1 MEYQC
6 YFNIIHFMYLSYAF
20 SLHYDI
26 QEFAILKE
34 RPCGAPQSLVVAGMG
49 VEDLA
54 SIPQEAKSNGSGPV
68 TPPPPGSTHNTGQKG
83 STEDT
88 PVSGVPSGAVCLTC
102 GSPGACVSVY
112 SRVDNVEPLLS
123 LLGHTLRRPAGDIAL
138 HSDVVC
144 GRCHAHF
151 RLMHRLMSRLARL
164 ARQTTL
170 GFNRTARWFTR
181 QQQQQQQQQQ
191 QLEEEEEKCLLV
203 VDGAGVD
210 GSAGGIV
217 GRALAMA
224 GSAGARQAR
233 PGRGSSAERRFECP
247 VCSKKFVAYSHRVE
261 HMLVHT
267 GERAFQCG
275 DCGFQASTKSNLAR
289 HRQRHSQESRCHL
302 CGKTLANKFSLKEHL
317 RTHSEERPHRCGQC
331 GKAFLRRRELR
342 VHERGHGVGEAP
354 CHECPECHK
363 TFALRSRLARHS
375 LVHRQDKQFVCGV
388 CKKEF
393 SRKDDL
399 KCHERVHTGEKPYS
413 CHHCGRAFRYASNCR
428 SHMRMH
434 QRLGLA
440 CRHCNMTFPTQ
451 GKYATHLKSRN
462 HRRRCEAEEAEA
474 VEEEVDEGMTGVVDV
489 PEVSCGVCG
498 MAFETLDQ
506 LSAHTLASHITTPM
520 LPDAADTSIIISGMG
535 VDGGDRVV
543 SFSQL
548 EGVSVVVEVDRDA
561 TPLPMPL
568 PHPSPPSTALLA
580 SDEEPPPPSPALL
593 PFTQVGEGVGGT
605 ILASLADGDEMVVC
619 TREEEEM
626 GAGHHAITA
635 PITTAVT
642 TAVTAAVTAT
652 TTTYSNTSTITT
664 TVSPPLQQQTVTIL
678 NPVFKLADWDPNE

>member
-1 MEYQC
+1 M
-6 YFNIIHFMYLSYAF
+6 
-20 SLHYDI
+20 
-26 QEFAILKE
+26 
-34 RPCGAPQSLVVAGMG
+34 
-49 VEDLA
+49 
-54 SIPQEAKSNGSGPV
+54 
-68 TPPPPGSTHNTGQKG
+68 
-83 STEDT
+83 
-88 PVSGVPSGAVCLTC
+88 CLTC
-102 GSPGACVSVY
+102 GSAGACVSVY
-112 SRVDNVEPLLS
+112 SRVDNAEPLLS
-123 LLGHTLRRPAGDIAL
+123 LLGHTLRRPVGDLAL

-144 GRCHAHF
+144 DRCHTHF
-151 RLMHRLMSRLARL
+151 RLMHRLMARLARL

-170 GFNRTARWFTR
+170 GFNRTARWVAR
-181 QQQQQQQQQQ
+181 QQKQQQQQQEQEQEQEQ
-191 QLEEEEEKCLLV
+191 EEEQDEKCLLV
-203 VDGAGVD
+203 VEGSVVD

-233 PGRGSSAERRFECP
+233 PRGSSNAERKFECP

-267 GERAFQCG
+267 GERAFHCS

-302 CGKTLANKFSLKEHL
+302 CDKTLANKFSLKEHL
-317 RTHSEERPHRCGQC
+317 RIHGTERPHRCSQC

-354 CHECPECHK
+354 HHQCPECHK
-363 TFALRSRLARHS
+363 TFALRSRLARHA
-375 LVHRQDKQFVCGV
+375 LVHRQDKQFVCSI

-393 SRKDDL
+393 CRKDDL

-413 CHHCGRAFRYASNCR
+413 CHHCGRTFRYASNCR
-428 SHMRMH
+428 SHMRVH
-434 QRLGLA
+434 QRRGLT
-440 CRHCNMTFPTQ
+440 CHLCNMTFPTQ

-462 HRRRCEAEEAEA
+462 HRRRCEAEVEAE
-474 VEEEVDEGMTGVVDV
+474 VDKGV
-489 PEVSCGVCG
+489 PEMSCGVCSTT
-498 MAFETLDQ
+498 FESLDQ

-520 LPDAADTSIIISGMG
+520 LPDATAADASIIISGM
-535 VDGGDRVV
+535 DGERVV

-580 SDEEPPPPSPALL
+580 TDEEPPPPSPALL

-605 ILASLADGDEMVVC
+605 ILASLTDGDEMVVC
-619 TREEEEM
+619 TGEEEEM
-626 GAGHHAITA
+626 GAGQHRTI
-635 PITTAVT
+635 
-642 TAVTAAVTAT
+642 T
-652 TTTYSNTSTITT
+652 TTTTTSTTTAYSNASTITT
-664 TVSPPLQQQTVTIL
+664 TIPPPLQQQTVTIL
-678 NPVFKLADWDPNE
+678 NPTTVFKLADWDPNE